1 MRKILI
7 VGAGHSGLQL
17 AHGLLNNGYD
27 VTVITGQTSIEIRTG
42 RPAITQLTMPTALEL
57 ERELHLDFWS
67 AQSPQIDK
75 FNIGLF
81 PPGAPPTVMPSHFEQ
96 GYAVAVDRRVKIA
109 DWLEYFEDC
118 GGKVVIHG
126 VTVSDLDYFSR
137 MFDLIVVA
145 VGHGELGALF
155 DHDSSR
161 FSAARKRGTAQALL
175 YDVEPEQG
183 EKESIGWAGTAP
195 ALGCFFLV
203 PFLTREGHCH
213 ALFMSERPSDG
224 VSRWPVRPRPDEQL
238 AWMKE
243 KLRMHAA
250 PYYERVR
257 DAELLDGNST
267 TAGVIRPQVRNPVG
281 VLPSGGLVL
290 GISDVVISM
299 DPYVLQGWNHS
310 ARCAKSYLDSITA
323 HGDKPFDRA
332 FLEQTFETF
341 WDYGHTAQHWSEWV
355 STMWDQ
361 DLPDWVQE
369 IFGAMA
375 EVPGVGDRLLKG
387 WNYPPDFFTWLYD
400 EQGGRKWL
408 EEIRA
413 MRARM

>member
-27 VTVITGQTSIEIRTG
+27 VTVITGQTSIEIRTN

-67 AQSPQIDK
+67 AQAPRIEK
-75 FNIGLF
+75 FKIGLF
-81 PPGAPPTVMPSHFEQ
+81 PPGASPTIMASSFENG
-96 GYAVAVDRRVKIA
+96 GYGIAIDRRVKIA

-137 MFDLIVVA
+137 MFDLIVIA

-155 DHDSSR
+155 DHDTSR
-161 FSAARKRGTAQALL
+161 FSAARKRALAQANIF
-175 YDVEPEQG
+175 DVAVDPG
-183 EKESIGWAGTAP
+183 EKDSVGWAGTSP
-195 ALGCFFLV
+195 ELGCFFLV
-203 PFLTREGHCH
+203 PFLTREGPCH
-213 ALFMSERPSDG
+213 ALFMSDRPGGSMG
-224 VSRWPVRPRPDEQL
+224 AWPARPRPDDQF
-238 AWMKE
+238 AWMQE
-243 KLRMHAA
+243 LLRKYAP
-250 PYYERVR
+250 PYYERVK
-257 DAELLDGNST
+257 DAELVDGRST
-267 TAGVIRPQVRNPVG
+267 IAGMLQPQVRNPVG

-310 ARCAKSYLDSITA
+310 ARCAKSYLESILA
-323 HGDKPFDRA
+323 HGDKPFDRD
-332 FLEQTFETF
+332 FLERTFEEF
-341 WDYGHTAQHWSEWV
+341 WEYGHTAQHWSEWV
-355 STMWDQ
+355 STMWEQ
-361 DLPDWVQE
+361 RLPDWVQE
-369 IFGAMA
+369 IFGLMA

-400 EQGGRKWL
+400 EQGGKKWL
-408 EEIRA
+408 EELKA
-413 MRARM
+413 ARGR